1 MVEKKEAGPKKR
13 KRKAKAKPRVGQ
25 IISQKVVVNIG
36 KDQTTK
42 RRTGTQAKRSVQ
54 PQQVTYQNSPIPLQP
69 NYSAQINDLRNEV
82 RTHLSGV
89 NLEEGRRRAIE
100 LREQHDA
107 QMVRDELARRVAFQ
121 EGTQGTAVQA
131 ERNFEPAQRPETPA
145 PLQATQA
152 PQVGVS
158 LGIPVQGQ
166 RITKPEPLGAGGGGR
181 STSETEPRVPKHR
194 RTKLEVQGARSQSIE
209 PFLKTSPPKIK
220 LTKEQKQK
228 RDEILASQKKSS
240 QGAAAEEEIEDPGE
254 LERFSSAEGPSFV

>member
-1 MVEKKEAGPKKR
+1 MVELKKKR
-13 KRKAKAKPRVGQ
+13 KRKTKQPRAGQ
-25 IISQKVVVNIG
+25 VISQKVVVNVG
-36 KDQTTK
+36 NKGYSTK

-54 PQQVTYQNSPIPLQP
+54 PQVIYQNVPIPLQP

-131 ERNFEPAQRPETPA
+131 ERNFEPVQRPETPA

-240 QGAAAEEEIEDPGE
+240 QGAAAEEEIEDAGE

>member
-1 MVEKKEAGPKKR
+1 MVEKKDAGPKKR
-13 KRKAKAKPRVGQ
+13 KRRKAKAKPRVGQ
-25 IISQKVVVNIG
+25 VITQKVTVNIG
-36 KDQTTK
+36 KGQTTK

-54 PQQVTYQNSPIPLQP
+54 PQVIYQQQGIPLQP
-69 NYSAQINDLRNEV
+69 NYSSQINDLRDEV

-89 NLEEGRRRAIE
+89 NREDGRRRAIE

-131 ERNFEPAQRPETPA
+131 ERNFEPAQRPETTP

-181 STSETEPRVPKHR
+181 STSETEPRVPRHR
-194 RTKLEVQGARSQSIE
+194 RTKLEMQAARSQSIE
-209 PFLKTSPPKIK
+209 PFVKTSTPKIK
-220 LTKEQKQK
+220 LTKEQKKK
-228 RDEILASQKKSS
+228 RDEILTSQKKRS
-240 QGAAAEEEIEDPGE
+240 QGAAAEEIEDPGE

>member
-1 MVEKKEAGPKKR
+1 MVELKKKR
-13 KRKAKAKPRVGQ
+13 KRRKTKQKPTQ
-25 IISQKVVVNIG
+25 TITQKVIVNLG
-36 KDQTTK
+36 KSASR

-54 PQQVTYQNSPIPLQP
+54 PQQVVYQNAPIPLIP
-69 NYSAQINDLRNEV
+69 NYSSQINDLRDEV

-89 NLEEGRRRAIE
+89 NREDGRRRAIE

-131 ERNFEPAQRPETPA
+131 ERNFEPAQRPETTP

-152 PQVGVS
+152 PQVGIS

-181 STSETEPRVPKHR
+181 SLSETEPRVPRHR
-194 RTKLEVQGARSQSIE
+194 RTKLEMQAARSQSIE
-209 PFLKTSPPKIK
+209 PFVKSRNPIK
-220 LTKEQKQK
+220 LTKEQKK
-228 RDEILASQKKSS
+228 KKDEILASAKKRS
-240 QGAAAEEEIEDPGE
+240 QGAAAEEEIEDPDD
-254 LERFSSAEGPSFV
+254 LKRFSSAEGPSFV

>member
-1 MVEKKEAGPKKR
+1 MVEAKKKR
-13 KRKAKAKPRVGQ
+13 KRKAKAKPRAGQ
-25 IISQKVVVNIG
+25 IISQKVVVNVG
-36 KDQTTK
+36 NKGYGSK
-42 RRTGTQAKRSVQ
+42 RRTGTQAKRSTQ
-54 PQQVTYQNSPIPLQP
+54 PQVVYQPAPIPLQP
-69 NYSAQINDLRNEV
+69 NYSSQLNDLRNEV

-121 EGTQGTAVQA
+121 EGTQETAVQT
-131 ERNFEPAQRPETPA
+131 ERQFEPAQRRETTP

-181 STSETEPRVPKHR
+181 SLSETEPRVPRHR
-194 RTKLEVQGARSQSIE
+194 RTKLEIQAARSQSIE
-209 PFLKTSPPKIK
+209 PFVKSGKPKIK
-220 LTKEQKQK
+220 LTEEQKKK
-228 RDEILASQKKSS
+228 RDKILASAKKRS
-240 QGAAAEEEIEDPGE
+240 QGAAEEEIEDPDD
-254 LERFSSAEGPSFV
+254 LKRFASAEGPSFV